1 MDGHALMVFANAA
14 VPQKIVL
21 AFLAAAV
28 PLVLVAAALELRR
41 PNAGPWR
48 GLIGCL
54 RSVGPMLGLF
64 VGALTSF
71 HMGRT
76 IQRVSFEPTAKQL
89 APGIL
94 EVSALIGLGALVGL
108 VACAALW
115 AIGAATSAGR
125 GKTP

>member
-1 MDGHALMVFANAA
+1 MSVIANAA

-21 AFLAAAV
+21 ILLAAAV
-28 PLVLVAAALELRR
+28 PLILVAAALELRR
-41 PNAGPWR
+41 PNSGPWR

-54 RSVGPMLGLF
+54 RSLGPMLGLF

-76 IQRVSFEPTAKQL
+76 ILRVPFDPTAKQL

-94 EVSALIGLGALVGL
+94 EVSTLVGLGALVGI
-108 VACAALW
+108 VACLAGWVLKL
-115 AIGAATSAGR
+115 GARETA
-125 GKTP
+125 